1 MLSCASALPAALP
14 AVAAALRS
22 ISPQIGSLAATLRRA
37 STSDTPPG
45 QARASSA
52 VPRPSRDQWWSVREE
67 ERLESPQTRHGEDAI
82 FESHHPSQ
90 RFVNVLS
97 QYRNTY
103 PNELWEQIEAKFP
116 DRRRTH
122 PVCVDIAIGAEGR
135 GGVELAR
142 RGFHVVGVEAD
153 PMLLARTFRFAQ
165 AHGAHI
171 ELVTAKVE
179 KSLLQ
184 NHTAD
189 LVTFLHGLHLVDTPA
204 ALDEAH
210 RLLKPHGQLVAAW
223 NDRNLDDPFIANLED
238 LFEMYNPTYNRHMK
252 QRDVDQW
259 KDTLEHGGRFKLQE
273 YSVHPNPMRMQ
284 SAVTLLDV
292 LDCMSFVRSRLRG
305 SERKAFNNDVRAL
318 VEARYGRQPF
328 ELQLET
334 KVYCLEKDS
343 EGDVDPNRPVIKP
356 VNQQSLFGV

>member
-1 MLSCASALPAALP
+1 MALAS
-14 AVAAALRS
+14 
-22 ISPQIGSLAATLRRA
+22 SLAAAIAPAVGAGVLRALAPLA
-37 STSDTPPG
+37 SRLATTPALNTFNTARQASG
-45 QARASSA
+45 QPAAQ
-52 VPRPSRDQWWSVREE
+52 RDEWYTVRME
-67 ERLESPQTRHGEDAI
+67 ERLESPATRHGEDII

-103 PNELWEQIEAKFP
+103 PTALWEKIEAQFP
-116 DRRRTH
+116 HHRRAH

-142 RGFHVVGVEAD
+142 RGFNVVGVEAD

-184 NHTAD
+184 DTTAD
-189 LVTFLHGLHLVDTPA
+189 LVTFLHGLHLVDTPR

-210 RLLKPHGQLVAAW
+210 RLLKPRGKLVAAW
-223 NDRNLDDPFIANLED
+223 NDRNLADPFICQLEE
-238 LFEMYNPTYNRHMK
+238 LFEAYNPTYNRHQK

-259 KDTLEHGGRFKLQE
+259 KDTLEHGGKFKLQE
-273 YSVHPNPMRMQ
+273 YSVHANPMHMH
-284 SAVTLLDV
+284 SAVALLDI

-305 SERKAFNNDVRAL
+305 CERKAFNGDVRAL
-318 VEARYGRQPF
+318 VEAAYGRDPF
-328 ELQLET
+328 DLQLET
-334 KVYCLEKDS
+334 KLYILEKDA
-343 EGDVDPNRPVIKP
+343 EGEVDPNRPVIKP
-356 VNQQSLFGV
+356 VHQQSLFGV

>member
-1 MLSCASALPAALP
+1 MLSGLAPFGGASLQLARALSPFLSSALG
-14 AVAAALRS
+14 AAALT
-22 ISPQIGSLAATLRRA
+22 ISRKS
-37 STSDTPPG
+37 
-45 QARASSA
+45 SSA
-52 VPRPSRDQWWSVREE
+52 HFAQPTARPEANEWYTVRME
-67 ERLESPQTRHGEDAI
+67 ERLESPATRHGEEAI

-103 PNELWEQIEAKFP
+103 PAALWEKIEEHFP
-116 DRRRTH
+116 GRRKAH

-153 PMLLARTFRFAQ
+153 PTLLARTFRFAQ

-184 NHTAD
+184 DTTAD
-189 LVTFLHGLHLVDTPA
+189 LVTFLHGLHLVDTPR
-204 ALDEAH
+204 ALDEAR
-210 RLLKPHGQLVAAW
+210 RLLKPRGKLVAAW
-223 NDRNLDDPFIANLED
+223 NDRNLSDPFICHLED
-238 LFEMYNPTYNRHMK
+238 LFEAYNPTYNRHQK

-259 KDTLEHGGRFKLQE
+259 KDTLEHGGAFKLLE
-273 YSVHPNPMRMQ
+273 YSVHPNPMRMH
-284 SAVTLLDV
+284 SAVTLLDI
-292 LDCMSFVRSRLRG
+292 LDCMSFVRTRLRG

-318 VEARYGRQPF
+318 VEARFGRQPF
-328 ELQLET
+328 ELSLET
-334 KVYCLEKDS
+334 KVYVLEKDA

-356 VNQQSLFGV
+356 VHQQSLFGV